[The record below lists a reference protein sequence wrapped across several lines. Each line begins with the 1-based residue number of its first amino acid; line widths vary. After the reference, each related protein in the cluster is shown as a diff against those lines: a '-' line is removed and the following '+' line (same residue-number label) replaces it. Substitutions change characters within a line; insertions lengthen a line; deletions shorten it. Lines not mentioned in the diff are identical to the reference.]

1 VVVTNSRTH
10 VNVPSSPG
18 EFAVRSLI
26 RSMALAVALLGLFLV
41 PRAVHSQ
48 EAITE
53 TKLPDPVRKTFR
65 AHFPTAEIEKLEVE
79 VEDGVTVYD
88 FEFKDGAVEKETDIT
103 ADGTMLE
110 FTIVISAKAVPAP
123 AMQAIRKGA
132 GGATL
137 KRIEQ
142 IEISYETKDGKVVK
156 LPRPVTH
163 YAVEMEKG
171 NQSAEIVVAP
181 DGKVIEE
188 PKWSAKDGK

>member
-1 VVVTNSRTH
+1 MNL
-10 VNVPSSPG
+10 N
-18 EFAVRSLI
+18 RSI
-26 RSMALAVALLGLFLV
+26 TLAVALLGLLLV
-41 PRAVHSQ
+41 PGAVQSQ
-48 EAITE
+48 EATTE
-53 TKLPDPVRKTFR
+53 AKLPEAVRKTFR
-65 AHFPTAEIEKLEVE
+65 AHFPKAEIEKLEVE

-88 FEFKDGAVEKETDIT
+88 FEFKDGTVEKETDIT

-110 FTIVISAKAVPAP
+110 FTIVIPAKAVPAP

-132 GGATL
+132 EGATL

-142 IEISYETKDGKVVK
+142 IEISYETKDGKVAK

-171 NQSAEIVVAP
+171 DQSAEIVVAP

-188 PKWSAKDGK
+188 PKWSKDKK